1 MRGTHQVIVRNSRVQ
16 FKFEVSRNITIIRG
30 DSATGKTT
38 LIGMIADYE
47 RNGAASGIELSCDV
61 PCVVLEGPGW
71 MRNLSFIHG
80 SIVFV
85 DEGNTFTSSHDF
97 ARAVRDSDN
106 YYVIATRESLF
117 SLPYSVSEVYGIRNS
132 GRSSSRY
139 PQVSRLYSTFY
150 QIYDLNPS
158 APFIPE
164 LVVVEDSNAGFEFFS
179 ELFSRVG
186 IPCVSAG
193 GKGNV
198 CRTVKDAS
206 EQSILVIADG
216 AAFGPEME
224 GATSLGAYKRVRLF
238 LPESFEWLVLN
249 SGLIGGSDVA
259 DALANPSDHIES
271 RDFFSWER
279 FFTAFLVGKTRGTY
293 LQYEKR
299 ALNPAYL
306 QDREMGAIKGEM
318 PKDIGVSL

>member
-1 MRGTHQVIVRNSRVQ
+1 MRGTHQVIVRNNRVQ

-47 RNGAASGIELSCDV
+47 RNGAASGIELLCDV
-61 PCVVLEGPGW
+61 PCAVLEGPRW
-71 MRNLSFIHG
+71 MRDLSFIHG

-117 SLPYSVSEVYGIRNS
+117 SLPYSVNEVYGIRNS
-132 GRSSSRY
+132 NRSSSKY
-139 PQVSRLYSTFY
+139 PQVPRLYSTFY
-150 QIYDLNPS
+150 QIYDLNSS

-179 ELFSRVG
+179 KLFSKAG

-198 CRTVKDAS
+198 CRTVRDAH

-224 GATSLGAYKRVRLF
+224 GATFLGAYKRVRLF
-238 LPESFEWLVLN
+238 LPESFEWLVLS
-249 SGLIGGSDVA
+249 SGLISDSDVPGI
-259 DALANPSDHIES
+259 LANPSDHIES
-271 RDFFSWER
+271 HDFFSWER
-279 FFTAFLVGKTRGTY
+279 FFTALLVGKTRGTY
-293 LQYEKR
+293 LQYEKKT
-299 ALNPAYL
+299 LNSAYL

-318 PKDIGVSL
+318 PKDIGVPL